1 MPGENQGTA
10 GWKEGNLRRYLQS
23 VAIFQ
28 LDPTTG
34 PEGGNTQRLWL
45 TGLSAVLK
53 VQIACGMIPAGDGG
67 NNTPFAWPAGGGTL
81 QLYPCTKFP
90 DVGQRHVFLRPVFQD
105 PTNVTNTNAP
115 LAQELPF
122 GWEGA
127 FTLADDVLIEVILNQ
142 GNWSGSALAGSI
154 VVQVVVEYNGAWWD
168 IAAIEKAMGKV
179 NLMGTG
185 NPLFFGTGGE

>member
-1 MPGENQGTA
+1 MPGEWQGTE

-28 LDPTTG
+28 LH
-34 PEGGNTQRLWL
+34 PENGGIDAVSRLWL
-45 TGLSAVLK
+45 TGLSGNLK
-53 VQIACGMIPAGDGG
+53 VQISCGMLPAGDGS
-67 NNTPFAWPAGGGTL
+67 NNTPFAWPPGGGNI

-115 LAQELPF
+115 LPQELPF

-127 FTLADDVLIEVILNQ
+127 FTLADDVMIEVNMVATNFAGTALT
-142 GNWSGSALAGSI
+142 GSV

-168 IAAIEKAMGKV
+168 IAAIARAMGKV
-179 NLMGTG
+179 NLTGAG
-185 NPLFFGTGGE
+185 NPAPFGTGGE